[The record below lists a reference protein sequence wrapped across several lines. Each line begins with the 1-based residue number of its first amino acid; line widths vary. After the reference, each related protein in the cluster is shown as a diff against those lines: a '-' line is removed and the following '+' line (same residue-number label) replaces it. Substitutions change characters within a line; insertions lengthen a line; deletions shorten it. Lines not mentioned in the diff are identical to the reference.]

1 MDVLGT
7 MRDLFILG
15 TAVIAIYG
23 IDSWRRES
31 RSKKQI
37 ELAEETLT
45 LFYEAE
51 DAIKVIRYPGS
62 YGSEGSTRKSSPCED
77 LKQKEARDRAYVL
90 IGKYLR
96 HKELFN
102 RIHAMRYRFMAQFG
116 KESAKP
122 FDELHKLVRGLLLS
136 AKRLA
141 EIWANDTSNIPQEA
155 REEHDYRREQ
165 YEAIFWHKCPAI
177 SS

>member
-1 MDVLGT
+1 
-7 MRDLFILG
+7 LFILG

-141 EIWANDTSNIPQEA
+141 EIWADDVCDIPQEA